1 MAKPI
6 LVVAIPEEAI
16 TQIQSI
22 NDSISQIEKKLTDY
36 HVLAYRASDI
46 EKLTLSVLNA
56 DNANDLDIEKLKN
69 EINSKIIK

>member
-6 LVVAIPEEAI
+6 LVISLPGEAI
-16 TQIQSI
+16 TELHSI
-22 NDSISQIEKKLTDY
+22 NYYISQIEKKLTDY
-36 HVLAYRASDI
+36 HVIAYRASDI

-56 DNANDLDIEKLKN
+56 DKADELDIEKLKE